1 MLIKIDD
8 VVVNTNK
15 IVKSTLILMGNINI
29 YYSKEFFD

>member
-15 IVKSTLILMGNINI
+15 IVKIYVDPNGQYKYILFKGI
-29 YYSKEFFD
+29 F